1 MIVFLFVEGYYD
13 KLFFENVLKK
23 IDFCVD
29 INVQEYAQKQPSRIN
44 DYLKSIVKSGNVYIL
59 IADLDPEQY
68 QSSAERVSKLR
79 NLYTSLD
86 EGNVIIVEPEIEAWY
101 VAGLSKG
108 SKKRLGIKISG
119 KLESCTKEKFKNT
132 IGKKRDNTDF
142 RMEILENF
150 DVEIAKKNSKSFKEF
165 VELFSNICKPLN

>member
-68 QSSAERVSKLR
+68 QSSIAFPNYTCNYLYSETIYKHGVSTNKASCCAESRGKS
-79 NLYTSLD
+79 TSRED
-86 EGNVIIVEPEIEAWY
+86 YQI
-101 VAGLSKG
+101 
-108 SKKRLGIKISG
+108 RKI
-119 KLESCTKEKFKNT
+119 
-132 IGKKRDNTDF
+132 
-142 RMEILENF
+142 
-150 DVEIAKKNSKSFKEF
+150 
-165 VELFSNICKPLN
+165 